1 MNVLDCRNPHMP
13 FTEFYNEV
21 LSDAVE
27 MDKDFANYKS
37 NEDFSS
43 HHGKFSFMK
52 FAFILTPATKTLGL
66 YYDNRWAIAGL
77 LKCDLCLS
85 IIVQHHSN
93 FIFL

>member
-66 YYDNRWAIAGL
+66 YYDNRWEQTTTNQIPIQAL
-77 LKCDLCLS
+77 VLS
-85 IIVQHHSN
+85 YINYLTRQ
-93 FIFL
+93 